1 MKVLIVEDDPLVRV
15 MAVEALLDEGF
26 EVVEAE
32 TGEAALEAC
41 RQGRA
46 DILFTDIRLPGPL
59 DGWAVAQFARQLR
72 AALPVVYATGYT
84 VDRSAEVSGAIFLN
98 KPYRPSFVVETI
110 QRLLSAAPDI
120 Q

>member
-1 MKVLIVEDDPLVRV
+1 MRVLIVEDDPLVRV

-46 DILFTDIRLPGPL
+46 DILFTDIRLPGPIS
-59 DGWAVAQFARQLR
+59 GWDIAEQCR
-72 AALPVVYATGYT
+72 AAKPDMPVIYATGFSHT
-84 VDRSAEVSGAIFLN
+84 EPRPVAGSIWFQ
-98 KPYRPSFVVETI
+98 KPYRPSQLV
-110 QRLLSAAPDI
+110 SAIRNLAGTAV
-120 Q
+120 